1 MIQILS
7 RKPKIEKKKL
17 ANDMQDVKDDPKNGH
32 FFLKKQIAKFWPILA
47 SRIRNQN
54 SPEATEFQGKRIPD
68 LILIVFPIS
77 VSKSVILAILITMH
91 DNFFIQ

>member
-32 FFLKKQIAKFWPILA
+32 FFLKKQIAKF
-47 SRIRNQN
+47 
-54 SPEATEFQGKRIPD
+54 
-68 LILIVFPIS
+68 
-77 VSKSVILAILITMH
+77 
-91 DNFFIQ
+91 